1 MLPPRRRHE
10 LDVCGAEA
18 YAGRVQMTRNRT
30 RILIAEDDA
39 AIRDLLSAIATRS
52 GYEVDVTGD
61 GGQAVKMAQA
71 NEYDVML
78 LDLMMPGTDGFAVV
92 DTLRRTAPELLRR
105 CVIVTAVGP
114 RQFDHLLP
122 DVFRIIRKPFEL
134 ADLVRGID
142 DCLAARPRQ
151 SA

>member
-1 MLPPRRRHE
+1 
-10 LDVCGAEA
+10 
-18 YAGRVQMTRNRT
+18 
-30 RILIAEDDA
+30 
-39 AIRDLLSAIATRS
+39 
-52 GYEVDVTGD
+52 
-61 GGQAVKMAQA
+61 MAQA

-134 ADLVRGID
+134 ADLLEEGLVLRHSDRQREARRADVR
-142 DCLAARPRQ
+142 RVF
-151 SA
+151 